1 MRRVTL
7 RPKDGLLAYKP
18 LFWALLAL
26 LPTLALVGCQ
36 PGEETAEPAA
46 VELERVENT
55 TLGVAIA
62 NLPPVFQVAVN
73 EGDRLELVP
82 SDAELGG
89 RLSVVAGEVPEV
101 GGVNL
106 VAAVRDHQADIESRP
121 DGNYQG
127 QRELQG
133 LPLGT
138 SFYSRGRYTT
148 DAGTTEEE
156 TVVYFLHPSGDRP
169 LMLIYRYPAGDDS
182 PVRLQDQ
189 LFEVALELEALM
201 VEPVEG
207 AATSEEVTPEDGAE
221 PAADAATGGG

>member
-1 MRRVTL
+1 MRRVT
-7 RPKDGLLAYKP
+7 RRRTDGLLAST
-18 LFWALLAL
+18 LLAL
-26 LPTLALVGCQ
+26 LPAFALVGCQ
-36 PGEETAEPAA
+36 QGGGEAAAPAEA
-46 VELERVENT
+46 ELERVENT

-62 NLPPVFQVAVN
+62 NLPPVFQVAIN

-89 RLSVVAGEVPEV
+89 RLSVVVGEAPEV

-121 DGNYQG
+121 DGTYQG

-138 SFYSRGRYTT
+138 SFYSRGRFTN

-169 LMLIYRYPAGDDS
+169 LMLTYRYPAGEDS

-201 VEPVEG
+201 VEPAAGEAPAEG
-207 AATSEEVTPEDGAE
+207 EAE
-221 PAADAATGGG
+221 PAGDAASEG